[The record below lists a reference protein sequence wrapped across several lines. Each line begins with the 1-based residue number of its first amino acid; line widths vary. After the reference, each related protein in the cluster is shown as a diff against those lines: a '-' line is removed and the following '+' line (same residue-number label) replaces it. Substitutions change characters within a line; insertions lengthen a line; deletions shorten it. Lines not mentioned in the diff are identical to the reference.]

1 MDKKMTTKRK
11 GLGRS
16 LGSLLGPQNPI
27 LSEIE
32 PIAANASGNNTE
44 EAVVTPEVSLQD
56 VSVELVHA
64 SRYQPRR
71 EFDETALHELS
82 ESIKAQGIIQP
93 IVVRERAGGGF
104 EIIAGERRFRAAQM
118 AGLTQVPVV
127 VRKIDDQTAL
137 AMALV
142 ENLQRQDLNPIEE
155 ALALQRLTQEFS
167 LTHQTLSEIVG
178 KSRTAIT
185 NMLRL
190 LTLSHEVKELL
201 EIRKLDIGHAKVL
214 LGLPTELQPRVA
226 RVIAEKKLSVRET
239 EDFIKKLM
247 MQEVDLDE
255 KFTYKEID
263 PNIRSLQTS
272 LSEKL
277 GAAVEIRH
285 QNQRGNGALVIKYN
299 SLDELD
305 GILEHIK

>member
-1 MDKKMTTKRK
+1 MTAKRK

-16 LGSLLGPQNPI
+16 LGSLLGGQNSL
-27 LSEIE
+27 LSETPLVISA
-32 PIAANASGNNTE
+32 IAQEDNVSQDS
-44 EAVVTPEVSLQD
+44 VPQDLSLQE
-56 VSVELVHA
+56 VPIEKVHA

-71 EFDETALHELS
+71 VFHEAALS
-82 ESIKAQGIIQP
+82 ELAESIRAQGIIQP
-93 IVVRERAGGGF
+93 IVVRETEVGDY
-104 EIIAGERRFRAAQM
+104 EIIAGERRFRAAKM
-118 AGLTQVPVV
+118 ADLKQVPVV
-127 VRKIDDQTAL
+127 IRKIDDKTAL

-167 LTHQTLSEIVG
+167 LTHQMLAEVLG

-201 EIRKLDIGHAKVL
+201 EEKKIEVGHAKVL
-214 LGLPTELQPRVA
+214 LGLPITLQPKVA
-226 RVIAEKKLSVRET
+226 RIIAEKNLSVREA
-239 EDFIKKLM
+239 EEYIKKLLL
-247 MQEVDLDE
+247 QDVAQE
-255 KFTYKEID
+255 KFHIDVID
-263 PNIRSLQTS
+263 PNIRSLQLS

-285 QNQRGNGALVIKYN
+285 QNARGNGTLVIKYN

-305 GILEHIK
+305 GILAHIK

>member
-1 MDKKMTTKRK
+1 MTTKRK

-16 LGSLLGPQNPI
+16 LGSLLGQQNPV
-27 LSEIE
+27 LAETLATSAAVSGAPLFAPEPNTNLPEI
-32 PIAANASGNNTE
+32 
-44 EAVVTPEVSLQD
+44 SLQD
-56 VSVELVHA
+56 ISVELIQA

-71 EFDETALHELS
+71 DFDEGALHELA

-93 IVVRERAGGGF
+93 IIVRERAGGGF
-104 EIIAGERRFRAAQM
+104 EIIAGERRFRAAQI
-118 AGLTQVPVV
+118 AGLTHVPVV

-137 AMALV
+137 AMALI

-167 LTHQTLSEIVG
+167 LTHQTLAEIVG

-190 LTLSHEVKELL
+190 LTLSHEVKELM
-201 EIRKLDIGHAKVL
+201 ETRKIEVGHAKVL
-214 LGLPTELQPRVA
+214 LGLPTDLQPRVA
-226 RVIAEKKLSVRET
+226 RIVAERKLSVRET
-239 EDFIKKLM
+239 EDFIKKLLL
-247 MQEVDLDE
+247 QEMDIDE
-255 KFTYKEID
+255 KFVAKEID
-263 PNIRSLQTS
+263 PNIKSLQVS

-277 GAAVEIRH
+277 GAPVEIRH
-285 QNQRGNGALVIKYN
+285 QGARGNGALVIKYN